1 MRIGE
6 AADQAGVNIQ
16 TLRYYERRGLL
27 PRPPRRTSGY
37 RDLPAETVR
46 IVRFIKRAQE
56 LGFSLDEVD
65 DLLRLRRD
73 RVRNRRHVR
82 TLAERRLDQVE
93 AKIAQLQR
101 MRSALAH
108 LVRTCA
114 HGTTPECPIIEAL
127 DLPEG
132 PLS

>member
-6 AADQAGVNIQ
+6 AAEQAGVNIQ

-27 PRPPRRTSGY
+27 PRSPRRESGY
-37 RDLPAETVR
+37 RDLPADAVR
-46 IVRFIKRAQE
+46 VVRFIKRAQD

-73 RVRNRRHVR
+73 RTKNRRQIR
-82 TLAERRLDQVE
+82 TIAERRLEQVD

-101 MRSALAH
+101 MRGALSH
-108 LVRTCA
+108 LVRTCE
-114 HGTTPECPIIEAL
+114 HGATPECPIIEAL
-127 DLPEG
+127 DLPAG
-132 PLS
+132 RPS